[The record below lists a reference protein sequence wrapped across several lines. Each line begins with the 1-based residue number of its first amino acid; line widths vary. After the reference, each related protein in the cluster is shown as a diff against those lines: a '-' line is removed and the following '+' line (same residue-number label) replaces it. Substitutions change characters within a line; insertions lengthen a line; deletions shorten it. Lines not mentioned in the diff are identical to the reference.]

1 MCVEK
6 ARLFLHRPGGRPA
19 ASKNPDIG
27 FFDFRGFEL
36 EIIDFVKEF
45 NRETALSPKLKL
57 LRSKSSIL
65 ERGSFLIKFLYK
77 IHEFGRETSK
87 IENFRNLDFS
97 RPRAAQQVCVE
108 KAGLFLHK
116 LGP

>member
-1 MCVEK
+1 MGSP
-6 ARLFLHRPGGRPA
+6 RPGKIQI
-19 ASKNPDIG
+19 SEI
-27 FFDFRGFEL
+27 FDFGGFEP

-45 NRETALSPKLKL
+45 NRETAPSPKLKL

-77 IHEFGRETSK
+77 INEFGLETSK
-87 IENFRNLDFS
+87 IENFRNLGFS